1 MFRQPSKDRR
11 EYIVSCPNRSQS
23 PTCFVCPHAELIN
36 LAFRMHIDQESAA
49 FIALVQ
55 ALSFQTAERQREN

>member
-1 MFRQPSKDRR
+1 
-11 EYIVSCPNRSQS
+11 
-23 PTCFVCPHAELIN
+23 
-36 LAFRMHIDQESAA
+36 MHIDQESAA